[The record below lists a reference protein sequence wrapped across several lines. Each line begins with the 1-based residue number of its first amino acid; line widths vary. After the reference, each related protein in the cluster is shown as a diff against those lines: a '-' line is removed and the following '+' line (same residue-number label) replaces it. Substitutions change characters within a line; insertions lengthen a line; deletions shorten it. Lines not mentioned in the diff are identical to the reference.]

1 MRRTLTRAAL
11 VVLLGGGSLGARGAD
26 APADAAITQVLDREA
41 EAFRKGDLAGVT
53 ACWETEDTSS
63 VIESGLANWGWADY
77 RDHHLKH
84 ELAGMKITDHKRSNL
99 RVVAGAD
106 MALATFEFRIQG
118 TYEERAFDMAVMES
132 VVLRRRDGVWR
143 IVHVHASAPP
153 KKLVAPGKHEQ
164 KR

>member
-1 MRRTLTRAAL
+1 MRRTLTQAAL
-11 VVLLGGGSLGARGAD
+11 VVLLVCGSLGARGAD

-41 EAFRKGDLAGVT
+41 EAFRKGDLAGVS

-63 VIESGLANWGWADY
+63 VIESGHANWGWVDY

-84 ELAGMKITDHKRSNL
+84 ELAGMKITDHKRTNL
-99 RVVAGAD
+99 RIVAGPD
-106 MALATFEFRIQG
+106 MALVTFEFRLQG
-118 TYEERAFDMAVMES
+118 TYKERAFDMSGMES

-153 KKLVAPGKHEQ
+153 RKPVASGKNEQ
-164 KR
+164 KQ